1 MRYLSNMNH
10 LKESGLTYWQHFR
23 LAWYYIFKVTK
34 VLVKL
39 VIHSF
44 FPSLFT
50 DTGYFSLGKEK

>member
-1 MRYLSNMNH
+1 MNH
-10 LKESGLTYWQHFR
+10 LEESQLTYWQHFR
-23 LAWYYIFKVTK
+23 LAWYYIFKVSK